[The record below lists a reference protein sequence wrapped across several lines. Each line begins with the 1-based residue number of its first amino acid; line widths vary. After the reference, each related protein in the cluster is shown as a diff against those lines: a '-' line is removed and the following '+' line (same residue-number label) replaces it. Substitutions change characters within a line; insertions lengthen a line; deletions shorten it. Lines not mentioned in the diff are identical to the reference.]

1 MKRKTRFPF
10 AFRSVCTTFAEMM
23 TYADIILPVPLHAT
37 FTYSVPEGMC
47 VGEGMRVLVSFGRN
61 KKYVGIVDRLH
72 HDKPEYYEVKPL
84 RQVMDPIPI
93 VNPSQLKLWHWI
105 ADYYLSPIG
114 DVYKVAMPAG
124 LKAEEG
130 YKPKTETYIRLTPAY
145 RNEASIHVAINML
158 TRAQKQLEAFN
169 TYLFLSHWD

>member
-37 FTYSVPEGMC
+37 FTYSVPEGMS

-72 HDKPEYYEVKPL
+72 HDNPE
-84 RQVMDPIPI
+84 
-93 VNPSQLKLWHWI
+93 H
-105 ADYYLSPIG
+105 
-114 DVYKVAMPAG
+114 
-124 LKAEEG
+124 
-130 YKPKTETYIRLTPAY
+130 
-145 RNEASIHVAINML
+145 
-158 TRAQKQLEAFN
+158 
-169 TYLFLSHWD
+169 